1 MITIL
6 LSTLL
11 SCSDAAWIIQG
22 IEQADITQAEK
33 SELILTVMD
42 GTDRNCDLTAA
53 LEAEP
58 RR

>member
-6 LSTLL
+6 LSALL